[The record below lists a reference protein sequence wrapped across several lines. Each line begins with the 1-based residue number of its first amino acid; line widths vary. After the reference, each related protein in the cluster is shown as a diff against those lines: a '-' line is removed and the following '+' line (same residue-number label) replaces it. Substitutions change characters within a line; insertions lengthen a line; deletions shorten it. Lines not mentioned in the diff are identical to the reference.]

1 MLSYI
6 NFYNIILNQL
16 GGKEKKKYWDT
27 MSHSGVMFAEDYNPI
42 NIPIVYD
49 GKEIIL
55 NPEAEEAATFYVR
68 YLNTEYVNN
77 SKFSRNFW
85 SDFKKLVSKELNI
98 TDFDKI
104 DFTMIKK
111 YIEKENEKRLN
122 MSKEEK
128 AKIKEEQKIKEEK
141 YMYALIDGKKQPV
154 GNFRIEPPGIFLG
167 RGCHPLIGKLKKR
180 IYPEDITINIGKG
193 EKIPETGYKDRNWKE
208 VIHDKNVIWLA
219 SWKENISNKTKYV
232 FLSDKS
238 DFKSESDK
246 SKFEL
251 ARKLKNKFNEI
262 KKVNDENLKDGNEKI
277 RQLATAL
284 YFIENLSLRV
294 GNEKG
299 KDEADT
305 VGVTSLRIEH
315 IDLLEKNII
324 KLDFLGKDSIR
335 YTKKFEVDEV
345 VYQNLLNFT
354 KDKYNKDDLF
364 DKINPSEL
372 NGYLQNF
379 MKGLTSKVFRTM
391 NASRLFQKELN
402 KISSKFDN
410 YDKDDKLNLILDEYM
425 KANAKVALL
434 CNHQKNVN
442 KNFKD
447 MVSKFDKKVK
457 DGLKKK
463 KEFEEKKLEYKEKG
477 KDTKSITKKIN
488 RIDEI
493 VRKLKSKKKVKIDL
507 KNVSLG
513 TSKINYID
521 PRISIAFIKRHDME
535 IDKIFT
541 TALQEKFTWA
551 LDVDKDFKF

>member
-1 MLSYI
+1 
-6 NFYNIILNQL
+6 
-16 GGKEKKKYWDT
+16 
-27 MSHSGVMFAEDYNPI
+27 
-42 NIPIVYD
+42 
-49 GKEIIL
+49 
-55 NPEAEEAATFYVR
+55 
-68 YLNTEYVNN
+68 
-77 SKFSRNFW
+77 
-85 SDFKKLVSKELNI
+85 
-98 TDFDKI
+98 
-104 DFTMIKK
+104 MIKK

-315 IDLLEKNII
+315 IDLLEKNTI

-335 YTKKFEVDEV
+335 YSKKFEVDEV

-521 PRISIAFIKRHDME
+521 PRISMAFIKRHDME